1 MRVSLERKCALRCAQ
16 IFPRCTFWET
26 SGKAPQKAWGR
37 FKTCACR
44 SCTKPFENADLLA
57 CMVLLQDPLRH
68 SPLPVHASAHGLQ
81 AFFLFSGFLV
91 FVLEAHISLNSG
103 NAKWKGVC
111 VMMFRSSLMRMC
123 TCRCSCARVTPSS
136 FAYSIAVPCPAC
148 SPSQGF
154 YSKGLHSPVREGRRH
169 AEARLSL
176 GFSLPVPATVW
187 FGMRCTSNKSCNNV
201 LYDDAFNFR
210 LAQQRNKCNT
220 MGKERHQVLVCEGEP
235 KQMLSGTATS
245 MTATSTTLSTRSG
258 QDILCART
266 SHRHG
271 SGTLENSARK
281 QLEVTAP

>member
-1 MRVSLERKCALRCAQ
+1 MLRSFLAA
-16 IFPRCTFWET
+16 R
-26 SGKAPQKAWGR
+26 SGRPVAKPLRRPGGASRPAPVEA
-37 FKTCACR
+37 AR
-44 SCTKPFENADLLA
+44 SVLGCVENADLLA

-81 AFFLFSGFLV
+81 AFFLFSGCLV
-91 FVLEAHISLNSG
+91 FVLEAQISLNSG

-111 VMMFRSSLMRMC
+111 VRMFRSSLMRMC

-154 YSKGLHSPVREGRRH
+154 YSKGLREGRRH
-169 AEARLSL
+169 AEARLNL
-176 GFSLPVPATVW
+176 GFSLPVLATVW

-201 LYDDAFNFR
+201 LYDDASNFR

-220 MGKERHQVLVCEGEP
+220 MGNERHQVLVCEGEP

-258 QDILCART
+258 QDILWART